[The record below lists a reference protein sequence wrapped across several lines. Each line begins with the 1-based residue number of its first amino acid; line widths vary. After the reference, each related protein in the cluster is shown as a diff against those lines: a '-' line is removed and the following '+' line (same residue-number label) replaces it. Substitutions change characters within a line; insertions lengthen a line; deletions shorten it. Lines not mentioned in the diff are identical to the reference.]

1 MTSAAGE
8 GEAPLMA
15 ALPMY
20 DFPELRHAHDQ
31 FWAALARRLV
41 AGGVTGVPKHLARDV
56 GHRETWRHPGLLLGQ
71 ACEYP
76 ISKSLRGVLR
86 IIARPRYTA
95 PGCDGD
101 SYRSAVL
108 VRVDEPAGSLAD
120 LRNRRCVINE
130 PDSNSGMNLFRAA
143 LAPVAAG
150 SRFFESV
157 RFSGSHQRS
166 VELLAAS
173 EADVTAVDCVTFRH
187 LQRLRPALTA
197 RVKVS
202 GWTPSS
208 PSLPLVTSR
217 LTSEVTC
224 QALRA
229 AIKDVFG
236 DPELAQIRELLLLDG
251 VDLNPDPSCGRVLE
265 LEREAD
271 QWCYPT
277 LL

>member
-1 MTSAAGE
+1 
-8 GEAPLMA
+8 MA

-20 DFPELRHAHDQ
+20 DFPELRDAHDQ

-41 AGGVTGVPKHLARDV
+41 AGGVSGVPKRLVRDV

-76 ISKSLRGVLR
+76 ISKSLRGSLR

-143 LAPVAAG
+143 LASVAG
-150 SRFFESV
+150 GTRFFRSV
-157 RFSGSHQRS
+157 RFSGSHRRS
-166 VELLAAS
+166 VELLAAD
-173 EADVTAVDCVTFRH
+173 EADVTAVDCVTFAH
-187 LQRLRPALTA
+187 LQRLYPALVA
-197 RVKVS
+197 YVKVVS
-202 GWTPSS
+202 WTPSS
-208 PSLPLVTSR
+208 PCLPFVTSQATTDATR
-217 LTSEVTC
+217 QELCS
-224 QALRA
+224 ALR
-229 AIKDVFG
+229 DVFD
-236 DPELAQIRELLLLDG
+236 DPRLARVRELLLLQG
-251 VDLNPDPSCGRVLE
+251 VDLEPDLTCGRVLE
-265 LEREAD
+265 LERQAEE
-271 QWCYPT
+271 WRYPT